1 MQDLEISDFVT
12 SEYFLIARTIVFF
25 IIYIV
30 ENEGPF
36 IHLYRSKR
44 CDLKQILKMLQIVRK
59 CIFCFMKCLIALAGD
74 NLALVDVRKDN

>member
-44 CDLKQILKMLQIVRK
+44 MLQIVRK